1 MVGTQKRAM
10 EMYEH
15 IFQDFKN
22 ILLAKAGQMTES
34 KAIAIVVVVV
44 KVA

>member
-1 MVGTQKRAM
+1 MSTFSKTL
-10 EMYEH
+10 
-15 IFQDFKN
+15 KN